1 MKNSSIKTEFTVEPR
16 LRKMVVSG
24 SFFSP
29 EFKKD
34 SEKMQSLI
42 YDITSKMR
50 KQADEKL
57 LSFFEPYLREAG
69 IKGEIT
75 KGKINWRGIKMK
87 VQNDL
92 SSSKYQL
99 NQRGVDISP
108 VFTVEFGLPLNY
120 REPL

>member
-1 MKNSSIKTEFTVEPR
+1 MENSSTKPEFTVEPR
-16 LRKMVVSG
+16 LRKTVVSG
-24 SFFSP
+24 SFFYP
-29 EFKKD
+29 EFEKE
-34 SEKMQSLI
+34 SEKMKSLMS
-42 YDITSKMR
+42 DITSKMM

-57 LSFFEPYLREAG
+57 WSFFEPYLREAG

-75 KGKINWRGIKMK
+75 KDKIKWRGIKLK
-87 VQNDL
+87 VKNDL

-120 REPL
+120 R

>member
-1 MKNSSIKTEFTVEPR
+1 MENSSTKPEFTVEPR
-16 LRKMVVSG
+16 LRKAVVSG

-29 EFKKD
+29 EFEKE
-34 SEKMQSLI
+34 SEKMQSLMS
-42 YDITSKMR
+42 DITSKMV
-50 KQADEKL
+50 KQTDEKL
-57 LSFFEPYLREAG
+57 WSFFEPYLREAG

-75 KGKINWRGIKMK
+75 KGKIKWRGIKLK

-92 SSSKYQL
+92 GSSKYQL

-120 REPL
+120 R